1 MLSIFFAN
9 LWAMSLKEHSY
20 IVVQRVELKQHVDKI
35 SDDLTPH
42 SYLDNA
48 AFYFERDDG
57 AKASEMIWECSS
69 LQLKYFLIGNE
80 LDANGDR
87 LRIRIIDFLTTFCTD
102 KELKDQLFSAWP
114 SVHLSQ
120 ENAHDYKFGLGFV
133 KYMLKSAMVF
143 CNVLY
148 EINERKSFN
157 RDDLLNWLPDY
168 LMLKVKVP
176 IDGEWKMIEEWIH
189 EGKLKLE
196 GEKPN
201 MRLIKL

>member
-1 MLSIFFAN
+1 
-9 LWAMSLKEHSY
+9 MSLDEYSD
-20 IVVQRVELKQHVDKI
+20 IMRVELKQHVDKI
-35 SDDLTPH
+35 CDDLTPQ

-48 AFYFERDDG
+48 VFYFERDDG
-57 AKASEMIWECSS
+57 AKASGMIWECSS
-69 LQLKYFLIGNE
+69 LQLKYFLTGNE
-80 LDANGDR
+80 LGADGDK
-87 LRIRIIDFLTTFCTD
+87 LQKRIVGFLITSCND
-102 KELKDQLFSAWP
+102 KELKEKLISAWP
-114 SVHLSQ
+114 SVDLSQ

-168 LMLKVKVP
+168 LMLEVMIP
-176 IDGEWKMIEEWIH
+176 IDGEWKMIDEYIH

-201 MRLIKL
+201 MSLIKL